1 MPPHDSDNI
10 QAQQPDEAA
19 QPAANAQTPRPH
31 SVNEARQ
38 AKRAQ
43 DAAQLAANREEIARH
58 RSAAEVLQTQRAQ
71 DAAQLA
77 ANREEIARHRSAAEV
92 LQTQRA
98 QDAAQR
104 AGAVTKRDND
114 RAATIRG
121 TDSVATG
128 NRGSEARNHDSEQE
142 DNA

>member
-19 QPAANAQTPRPH
+19 QPAANAQTPQPH
-31 SVNEARQ
+31 SVAEARQ
-38 AKRAQ
+38 A
-43 DAAQLAANREEIARH
+43 
-58 RSAAEVLQTQRAQ
+58 QRAQ

-98 QDAAQR
+98 QDVAQL

-114 RAATIRG
+114 MAATIRG
-121 TDSVATG
+121 TDIVAAG
-128 NRGSEARNHDSEQE
+128 NRGSEALNQDREQE